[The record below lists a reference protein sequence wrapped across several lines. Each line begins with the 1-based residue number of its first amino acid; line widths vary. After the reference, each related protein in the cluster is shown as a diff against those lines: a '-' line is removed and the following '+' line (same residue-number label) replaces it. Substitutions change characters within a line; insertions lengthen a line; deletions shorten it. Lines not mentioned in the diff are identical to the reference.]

1 MYELYQSLDTPK
13 SPNMIWVLKIAKY
26 GYRCGKCSVRYLYQY
41 LYVKFSKIL
50 LPYRLEYTGTK
61 NAKK

>member
-13 SPNMIWVLKIAKY
+13 SPNMIWVSKIAKY
-26 GYRCGKCSVRYLYQY
+26 GYWCGKCSVRYLYQY

-50 LPYRLEYTGTK
+50 LPIQ
-61 NAKK
+61 

>member
-1 MYELYQSLDTPK
+1 
-13 SPNMIWVLKIAKY
+13 MIWVSKIAKY
-26 GYRCGKCSVRYLYQY
+26 GYRYRKCSVRYRYQY

-50 LPYRLEYTGTK
+50 LPYRPEYTGTK